1 MAKAEPPKRPV
12 LPDRAILSALDVLGA
27 DPAMLTDEERR
38 SLDEQGFVNLGQL
51 LTLDQTREMKR
62 RLRKQ
67 LAREGEAA
75 GTEVHQEGGADRLSN
90 FNSKPEMNHDGLF
103 DIPLS
108 HPKLLA
114 AMRHVLGDLF
124 ALSSLNFRQANP
136 GHGHQSFHTD
146 WGENPQALL
155 TPPEFQVCNSIW
167 LLDAFTHENGQ
178 TRVLPGSHLTGKTSA
193 QLMKDPAATHPEE
206 VYCTGPEGTAFCFNS
221 HLCHGGT
228 HNSTDSPRM
237 AIHGYFTR
245 RHLGQQLDQQQH
257 IQAWNYDRLS
267 QTPKG
272 RAILAVMDVK
282 DPEAELFAKM

>member
-124 ALSSLNFRQANP
+124 APQQPKLPPGQPWARSSVVPHRLGRESTGATDAARIP
-136 GHGHQSFHTD
+136 GVQFHLASGRIHPRERPDTRSAREPSD
-146 WGENPQALL
+146 WKNISTADEGSRGNAPRGGVLHWAGGYGVLFQQ
-155 TPPEFQVCNSIW
+155 PPVPWRHAQQ
-167 LLDAFTHENGQ
+167 H
-178 TRVLPGSHLTGKTSA
+178 RLP
-193 QLMKDPAATHPEE
+193 P
-206 VYCTGPEGTAFCFNS
+206 
-221 HLCHGGT
+221 
-228 HNSTDSPRM
+228 M

-245 RHLGQQLDQQQH
+245 RHHGQQLDQQQH